1 MTRTTARKEEHHMN
15 WQHLVYFRKI
25 VEKKNFSKAADSLYI
40 APSTLSKA
48 IRSLEEEIGFPLFE
62 KQGRNSILTR
72 YGEQFYPC
80 VCNALSCLDE
90 GLQHI
95 QTELGILK
103 GHVKISGIYTQCAE
117 YLPVK
122 LKQFRALYPD
132 ISFEISYHVSGLIL
146 DFLQAGKI
154 DLGFCGDYDMDSPD
168 FQNIDH
174 LTLKTEELIFIA
186 PKGHP
191 LSRERYIDFERMK
204 DESYIAYR
212 NNSAGL
218 NHLLM
223 NICRENGFSPKIAY
237 EVFDDY
243 AVVQMVAEGLGIG
256 LIPDNGH
263 LLNSNVSV
271 LRFRENAPVRTLY
284 MVWKKNEH
292 YLSPVANVF
301 KKFIEENPCL

>member
-1 MTRTTARKEEHHMN
+1 MN
-15 WQHLVYFRKI
+15 WQHLVYFCKI
-25 VEKKNFSKAADSLYI
+25 VEKKNFCKAADCLYI
-40 APSTLSKA
+40 TPSTLSKA
-48 IRSLEEEIGFPLFE
+48 IRSLEQEIGFPLFE

-72 YGEQFYPC
+72 YGEQFYPY
-80 VCNALSCLDE
+80 VHKSLSYLDE
-90 GLQHI
+90 GLEHI

-103 GHVKISGIYTQCAE
+103 GHVKISGVYTQCAE

-122 LKQFRALYPD
+122 LKQFRELYPD
-132 ISFEISYHVSGLIL
+132 VSFEISYHVSGLIL

-154 DLGFCGDYDMDSPD
+154 DLGFCGDFDIDSPD
-168 FQNIDH
+168 FQDIGH
-174 LTLKTEELIFIA
+174 LTLKTEELIFIV

-191 LSRERYIDFERMK
+191 LSRERYIDFEQMK
-204 DESYIAYR
+204 DECYIAYR

-223 NICRENGFSPKIAY
+223 NICRENGFSPKISY

-256 LIPDNGH
+256 LIPDNSY

-284 MVWKKNEH
+284 MIWKKNDR
-292 YLSPVANVF
+292 YLSPISNIF
-301 KKFIEENPCL
+301 KKFIEEKPYL

>member
-1 MTRTTARKEEHHMN
+1 
-15 WQHLVYFRKI
+15 
-25 VEKKNFSKAADSLYI
+25 
-40 APSTLSKA
+40 
-48 IRSLEEEIGFPLFE
+48 
-62 KQGRNSILTR
+62 
-72 YGEQFYPC
+72 
-80 VCNALSCLDE
+80 
-90 GLQHI
+90 
-95 QTELGILK
+95 
-103 GHVKISGIYTQCAE
+103 
-117 YLPVK
+117 
-122 LKQFRALYPD
+122 
-132 ISFEISYHVSGLIL
+132 
-146 DFLQAGKI
+146 
-154 DLGFCGDYDMDSPD
+154 MDSPD